1 MVRGAAVKDVVVVL
15 GVGGMGMACAR
26 RLGPGRTL
34 VVADHDTERL
44 ASCAAELQ
52 SNGLNVVSHAVDVSV
67 RSSVDELAGAVKAL
81 GQLRTLV
88 HTAGLSPTMASPA
101 RVLEVDMIGT
111 DHVLAAFLPLA
122 EDGTAA
128 ICIASMAGYMAGM
141 SAELEHAL
149 AAAPTEDLLS
159 MVGPVDDLDFGASY
173 CMAKRVNQ
181 LRVEQAAGVWGAR
194 GGRVVTISPGIIST
208 PMSLQELEE
217 GAGDA
222 MRQQLA
228 LSALPRM
235 GTADDI
241 AAAVEWLASP
251 AASFVTGCDLRVDGG
266 VTAAIH
272 GLGLGLGMKPA

>member
-1 MVRGAAVKDVVVVL
+1 VREVVVVV

-26 RLGPGRTL
+26 RLGSGRQL
-34 VVADHDTERL
+34 VIADHDATRL
-44 ASCAAELQ
+44 AESTEELR
-52 SNGLNVVSHAVDVSV
+52 SNGLDVVGCAVDVSV
-67 RSSVDELAGAVKAL
+67 RSSAVEAL
-81 GQLRTLV
+81 GRLRTLV
-88 HTAGLSPTMASPA
+88 HTAGLSPTMASPR
-101 RVLEVDMIGT
+101 RVLEVDMLGT
-111 DHVLAAFLPLA
+111 DHVLSAFLPLA
-122 EDGTAA
+122 DDGTVA
-128 ICIASMAGYMAGM
+128 ICIASMAGYMGGM
-141 SAELEHAL
+141 SPELEHAL
-149 AAAPTEDLLS
+149 ATVATEDLLS
-159 MVGPVDDLDFGASY
+159 TLGPVDDLDFGASY

-181 LRVEQAAGVWGAR
+181 LRVEQAAGAWGAR
-194 GGRVVTISPGIIST
+194 GARVVTISPGIIST

-251 AASFVTGCDLRVDGG
+251 GASFVTGCDLRVDGG

-272 GLGLGLGMKPA
+272 GLGLGLGTKPA